1 VPADFGAGDSGSAN
15 ASHRR
20 SGETAG
26 IDVTRPSIAR
36 VWDFLLGGKDN
47 FPADRADAARLIEVS
62 PELAR
67 LARQNR
73 EFLGRAVRWV
83 AAQGV
88 AQFLDL
94 GSGLPTTA
102 NTHQVAQQ
110 ALPGARV
117 AYVDHDP
124 MVIIHATALLTGDGT
139 TTAVRAD
146 ITRPRAVLNHPEVLS
161 LIDPRRPVAVVAAM
175 VLHFLPA
182 TQAREIMRSFTESLA
197 PGSYLII
204 SAGCGA
210 PEVGARLTE
219 EYDAG
224 PLYNHSPDEVASFFA
239 GADLITPPGLT
250 FAADWTPAI
259 PAPCPVLRGA
269 HVLAGVARVPRL

>member
-1 VPADFGAGDSGSAN
+1 VSASRPPDREPAVP
-15 ASHRR
+15 
-20 SGETAG
+20 AG
-26 IDVTRPSIAR
+26 IDVTRPNIAR
-36 VWDFLLGGKDN
+36 IWDYLLSGKDN
-47 FPADRADAARLIEVS
+47 YPADRAEAARLIGIS

-102 NTHQVAQQ
+102 NTHEVAQQ
-110 ALPGARV
+110 VIPRARV
-117 AYVDHDP
+117 AYVDLDP
-124 MVIIHATALLTGDGT
+124 MVVIHATALLTGDGT

-146 ITRPRAVLNHPEVLS
+146 ITRPRALLDHPEVLA
-161 LIDPRRPVAVVAAM
+161 LIDPRQPVAVIAAM

-182 TQAREIMRSFTESLA
+182 IQAREVMRSFAESLA